1 MRPDDIARRLA
12 SKRFNERVKL
22 GATFLN
28 NCAVATLVGAV
39 VIPATQDVSKLGL
52 VQWASVGA
60 AFLLHL
66 MGHIVLTLMRSE
78 DSP

>member
-1 MRPDDIARRLA
+1 MSPDDIARRLA

-39 VIPATQDVSKLGL
+39 VIPVTQDVSKLGL
-52 VQWASVGA
+52 V
-60 AFLLHL
+60 
-66 MGHIVLTLMRSE
+66 R
-78 DSP
+78 